1 MTPEGKVVEHIIKT
15 AQAYKAYVRKVNWS
29 GRRGAPDRFVMMPR
43 VSFWLEVKAPGKHLE
58 PHQYR
63 EIRRMAQAGNFVK
76 VVSSIEEV
84 DEAFK
89 FYAEISKALLKTQ
102 ESNDEC

>member
-15 AQAYKAYVRKVNWS
+15 AQTYKAFVRKVNWS
-29 GRRGAPDRFVMMPR
+29 SRRGAPDRFVMMPC
-43 VSFWLEVKAPGKHLE
+43 VSFWLEVKAPGKKIE
-58 PHQYR
+58 DHQER
-63 EIRRMAQAGNFVK
+63 EIRRMKKAGNFVR

-89 FYAEISKALLKTQ
+89 FYADISNALSRRSKT
-102 ESNDEC
+102 